1 MNSTLKEKDWLYTIS
16 PKKKLIDLNFKEIW
30 NYRDLLFLFVKRNV
44 ITLYKQTILG
54 PLWYFIQPLFTTL
67 TFTLIFNN
75 LANIPTGNGIPAFL
89 FNLAGL
95 SCWNYFS
102 SCLTGTS
109 NTFKANQSLF
119 AKVYF
124 PRVIMPLSTVITN
137 LINFGIR
144 MFLFIGFYI
153 YFKFFTEVANLA
165 SPNLALFLLPILI
178 LFMAIFGLGFGMII
192 SSLTTKYRD
201 LTHLVGF
208 GVQLLM
214 YGSAVMYPLSYFKE
228 KLPEYSWL
236 VEYNPMT
243 TFIELFRHMTLGTE
257 EFFLSSFL
265 YAGVI
270 SIVFFLLGL
279 IVFNRTEK
287 TFIDTV

>member
-1 MNSTLKEKDWLYTIS
+1 
-16 PKKKLIDLNFKEIW
+16 
-30 NYRDLLFLFVKRNV
+30 
-44 ITLYKQTILG
+44 
-54 PLWYFIQPLFTTL
+54 
-67 TFTLIFNN
+67 LIFNN

-109 NTFKANQSLF
+109 NTFKANQGLF

-165 SPNLALFLLPILI
+165 SPNLTLFLLPILI
-178 LFMAIFGLGFGMII
+178 LFMALFGLGFGMII

-201 LTHLVGF
+201 LTYLVGF

-257 EFFLSSFL
+257 VFSLSSFL
-265 YAGVI
+265 YAGVV